1 MAATKCQLRHGGRLF
16 KGMTIHEEKVWE
28 VESEIKVPVPYSGKR
43 IVEKGKVVGEG
54 KGET

>member
-28 VESEIKVPVPYSGKR
+28 VESEIKVPYRTRARGLWKK
-43 IVEKGKVVGEG
+43 EK
-54 KGET
+54 

>member
-16 KGMTIHEEKVWE
+16 KGMTIHEEKYGKLR
-28 VESEIKVPVPYSGKR
+28 EIKVPVPYSGKR